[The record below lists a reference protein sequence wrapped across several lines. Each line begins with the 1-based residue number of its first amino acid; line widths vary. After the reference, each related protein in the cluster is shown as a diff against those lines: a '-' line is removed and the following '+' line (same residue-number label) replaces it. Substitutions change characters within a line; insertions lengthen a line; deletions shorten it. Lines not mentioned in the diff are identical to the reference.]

1 MTAGGR
7 LVVGG
12 GGLGRRKKS
21 GKRDATYHG
30 LNPKTFPL
38 SVREFIEVD
47 YIHKLSAEEKAFLSR
62 FNDQYHGAAYTKAD
76 QEDESAAET
85 AARRD
90 AYRRKNKAN
99 GDVYSLAR
107 ASGLAFTSVPNF
119 NGRGETDIQECLQSD
134 ENQDWTEPAEYLESA
149 EYRRALARVR
159 AHLPSNPRNK
169 VRNTPELR
177 AAYAA
182 LERAK
187 KGRK

>member
-1 MTAGGR
+1 M
-7 LVVGG
+7 
-12 GGLGRRKKS
+12 GLGKRSR
-21 GKRDATYHG
+21 GKRSSLPHG

-38 SVREFIEVD
+38 SVREFVEID
-47 YIHKLSAEEKAFLSR
+47 YAHKLSSEEKEFLGR
-62 FNDQYHGAAYTKAD
+62 FNDQYHGAAYTKSD
-76 QEDESAAET
+76 QENETPKET
-85 AARRD
+85 AARRE

-99 GDVYSLAR
+99 GDVYAVAR
-107 ASGLAFTSVPNF
+107 ASGLAVASNF
-119 NGRGETDIQECLQSD
+119 GESGETAIVECLPSD
-134 ENQDWTEPAEYLESA
+134 ENQDWTDPEGYLESA

-159 AHLPSNPRNK
+159 AHLPNNPRNK